1 MSKNWFKI
9 LFAYRNA
16 TANKKNALVVILTL
30 SLVFCLLIL
39 LLGLNHTFSRIY
51 QLQATNLYN
60 DTDIVITYDEY
71 SMSRLINN
79 RYIKDDYQDDILY
92 SLSFFNLDVLV
103 NDEEGSYYG
112 SLFSSLPYE
121 FETLVDRDI
130 YINDNETIISNS
142 YAKEHNLNVGDSIE
156 FTLKDKRFTYIIR
169 EIIPDTGVFTGISF
183 YINKEAFYE
192 EFYNIGFLTNLGNV
206 LYINIKS
213 DTDIDK
219 LITDLKNDSNFAFYD
234 IYPTVDWDYINS
246 KAMDLTSVMLG
257 VGLIIL
263 VSVIMVLDSLFPIV
277 NRGYRLQI
285 GITNTLGAEKKFIWQ
300 IYLLHWLIYSLISFV
315 LGIILSYLVI
325 NIGLHE
331 YGLNGFIGIK
341 LFPMIEAFAIV
352 SLFIII
358 RAYMEFKNENQ
369 MSVAKQNQDKRYIS
383 YNVKYISVGISF
395 VIMLLAMYF
404 KQIPQSYRSL
414 LIVITSLYFI
424 FNLSSIMLIYISKLL
439 SSGKEKSVFKIF
451 QLKYLRTNK
460 HIHQSLRVVLISLLS
475 LVLIFSVR
483 IFIDKTIEDFD
494 DMMSFDLAITNIY
507 DYDDSLLNEVK
518 NDSNVINSDS
528 GLFYRNITIY
538 FNEKDY
544 QPCKFFISMNYNQF
558 SNYFN
563 LNTIDYDNQYI
574 NTNNPY
580 VILPYNFKMVYDIKL
595 GDVVTL
601 DLNYKLNNIS
611 VVVVGFFDTDFDNII
626 YSNIINVDEYSSTA
640 KANTIL
646 INSNNKDKEYQ
657 NLIQEYSSKMYFIL
671 DPDLYFNDYISSA
684 ENVINFFTVF
694 TLFMIASF
702 VIIVFNNTLLVFYD
716 IKNDIAKIK
725 VLGAGKS
732 VFMINLLKEYL
743 LILSIIISFGYTE
756 ILILSKHLKY
766 VVLFTD
772 YYKDVSSNLLT
783 NLYGCVIVGIVLILS
798 YIYYLYKI
806 NKIKIVDEIKML

>member
-51 QLQATNLYN
+51 QLQATNVYN

-79 RYIKDDYQDDILY
+79 RYIKDDYQDDISY
-92 SLSFFNLDVLV
+92 SLSFFNLNVLI
-103 NDEEGSYYG
+103 NDENGSYYG

-142 YAKEHNLNVGDSIE
+142 YAREHNLNVGDSIE
-156 FTLKDKRFTYIIR
+156 FTLKDKTFVYIIKD
-169 EIIPDTGVFTGISF
+169 IIPDTGVFTGTSF
-183 YINKEAFYE
+183 FIDKEAFYE

-206 LYINIKS
+206 LYINVKS
-213 DTDIDK
+213 DTDINK
-219 LITDLKNDSNFAFYD
+219 LITDLKNDSNFAFYN
-234 IYPTVDWDYINS
+234 IFPTVDWNYINS

-257 VGLIIL
+257 VGLIVL

-277 NRGYRLQI
+277 SRGYRLQI
-285 GITNTLGAEKKFIWQ
+285 GITNTLGADRKFIWQ

-315 LGIILSYLVI
+315 SGIILSYFVI

-341 LFPMIEAFAIV
+341 LFTMIEAFAIV

-358 RAYMEFKNENQ
+358 RAYIGFKNENQ

-383 YNVKYISVGISF
+383 YHVKYVTVGISF
-395 VIMLLAMYF
+395 VLMLLAMYL

-414 LIVITSLYFI
+414 IIVATSLYFM
-424 FNLSSIMLIYISKLL
+424 FNLSSILLIYLSKLL
-439 SSGKEKSVFKIF
+439 STGKEKSVFKIF

-460 HIHQSLRVVLISLLS
+460 HIHQSLKVVLISLLS

-483 IFIDKTIEDFD
+483 IFIYKAIDDFN
-494 DMMSFDLAITNIY
+494 DMMTFDLAITNIY
-507 DYDDSLLNEVK
+507 DYDDSLLNNVQ
-518 NDSNVINSDS
+518 NDNNVIDSDA
-528 GLFYRNITIY
+528 GLFYRNITIH

-544 QPCKFFISMNYNQF
+544 QPCKFFVSMDYNQF
-558 SNYFN
+558 FNYFN
-563 LNTIDYDNQYI
+563 LDVIDYDSQYV
-574 NTNNPY
+574 NAANPY
-580 VILPYNFKMVYDIKL
+580 VLLPYNFKMVYDIEL
-595 GDVVTL
+595 GDVVTI
-601 DLNYKLNNIS
+601 DLNYKLDNIQ
-611 VVVVGFFDTDFDNII
+611 VVVAGFFDTDFDNII
-626 YSNIINVDEYSSTA
+626 YSNIVNIDEYSSTA

-646 INSNNKDKEYQ
+646 INTNIKDEEYQ
-657 NLIQEYSSKMYFIL
+657 ILIQEYSSKMYFIL
-671 DPDLYFNDYISSA
+671 DPDLYFNDYINSA

-694 TLFMIASF
+694 TFFMIASF
-702 VIIVFNNTLLVFYD
+702 VIIIFNNTLLVFYD

-725 VLGAGKS
+725 VLGAGRSIFIK
-732 VFMINLLKEYL
+732 NLLKEYL
-743 LILSIIISFGYTE
+743 LVLSIIISLGYIE
-756 ILILSKHLKY
+756 ILILSEHLKY
-766 VVLFTD
+766 VILFTD

-783 NLYGCVIVGIVLILS
+783 NLYGCVIVGIVLISS
-798 YIYYLYKI
+798 YVYYLYNI